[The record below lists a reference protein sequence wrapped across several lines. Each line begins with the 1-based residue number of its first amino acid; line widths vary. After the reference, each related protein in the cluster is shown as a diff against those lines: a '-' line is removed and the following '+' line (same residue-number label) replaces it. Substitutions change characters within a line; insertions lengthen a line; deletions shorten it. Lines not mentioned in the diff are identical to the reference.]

1 MKNKTK
7 KLFFTYIGVSV
18 LAIITPITIVCGTNY
33 HTTKIANSKQINT
46 TINKVQKVPNFINES
61 LYQNTNYGTSTIT
74 IDQITGL
81 INGGNTFSG
90 ADSAAPCIY
99 NGGDYINSA
108 INSFLSNLDNNANTA
123 MSSFENN
130 NEIPQNID

>member
-46 TINKVQKVPNFINES
+46 TINRVQKVPNFVNAN
-61 LYQNTNYGTSTIT
+61 LYQNPNYGTSTIT
-74 IDQITGL
+74 IKQASGL
-81 INGGNTFSG
+81 VN
-90 ADSAAPCIY
+90 C
-99 NGGDYINSA
+99 
-108 INSFLSNLDNNANTA
+108 DNNSYNQT
-123 MSSFENN
+123 MPNW
-130 NEIPQNID
+130 